1 MATPKASLGDA
12 AFRRKDLMGS
22 DIEAS
27 YAGALSFMRRKYTRN
42 LKGVDVAISGIPFD
56 QAVTNRP
63 GTRFGPQAI
72 RAASAQHSWGP
83 VWPWRFDPFETLGR
97 RRLW

>member
-1 MATPKASLGDA
+1 
-12 AFRRKDLMGS
+12 MGS
-22 DIEAS
+22 AIEAS

-83 VWPWRFDPFETLGR
+83 VWPWRFDPFETLPWPTMATASSTGAASR
-97 RRLW
+97 TCPA